1 MGRLARGSQV
11 GPIHHKCSFRSG
23 AGNPKSVVDVKE
35 VARGCGNAGKQ
46 LGAEGGRSR
55 KVQERNFPSELPEGA
70 ACRHLNFSSVRLFS
84 DFRPSEL

>member
-35 VARGCGNAGKQ
+35 VVRGCGNAGKQ
-46 LGAEGGRSR
+46 LGAEGGRSG
-55 KVQERNFPSELPEGA
+55 KVQERNFPSLALQTHCIPHTTELQ
-70 ACRHLNFSSVRLFS
+70 VRINL
-84 DFRPSEL
+84 PYL

>member
-1 MGRLARGSQV
+1 MGRLERGSQV

-46 LGAEGGRSR
+46 LGAEGGRS
-55 KVQERNFPSELPEGA
+55 
-70 ACRHLNFSSVRLFS
+70 
-84 DFRPSEL
+84 